1 MVSRSSRSPGSTV
14 FRVVVNKL
22 AVLLN
27 KLAIL
32 KYVDVFQI
40 RRWKYRTRERFE
52 RVAHKDFIPSV
63 VFEILDDF
71 LVLANSQP
79 TPSEV

>member
-40 RRWKYRTRERFE
+40 RRWRYRISKVEWSIRTECG
-52 RVAHKDFIPSV
+52 H
-63 VFEILDDF
+63 
-71 LVLANSQP
+71 
-79 TPSEV
+79 